1 MNIIGAQPTGRQ
13 ESENLR
19 AHIARHAKDFK
30 LSWVQ
35 LGQGLYSVWRDN
47 LYRSWG
53 FEKFEDYCVRELGLK
68 KPLALKLVKTY
79 FFVEQDEPVYL
90 KKEFSE
96 DRETA
101 VIPGYESLNVL
112 RLARAHKGL
121 TREDYTKLR
130 KDVFEKGKEA
140 SLVRKDLTA
149 IIKERKKIDPEQ
161 ARESR
166 HEQSVRRL
174 VAALRS
180 FKKDMET
187 LKLAEPDII
196 EEAEELLK
204 RLEGRQ
210 SNDPKAH

>member
-1 MNIIGAQPTGRQ
+1 MKITEQ
-13 ESENLR
+13 SEDLR
-19 AHIARHAKDFK
+19 IHIAQHAKDFK

-35 LGQGLYSVWRDN
+35 LGQGLYSVWRDK
-47 LYRSWG
+47 LYQSWE
-53 FEKFEDYCVRELGLK
+53 FEKFEDYVVRELGLK

-90 KKEFSE
+90 KKEFAE
-96 DRETA
+96 NRETSH
-101 VIPGYESLNVL
+101 VPSYESLDVL
-112 RLARAHKGL
+112 RLARSRKEL

-130 KDVFEKGKEA
+130 KDIFEKGKEA
-140 SLVRKDLTA
+140 SVVRKDLTA
-149 IIKERKKIDPEQ
+149 IMKERKKVDPLQE
-161 ARESR
+161 REVR

-204 RLEGRQ
+204 RLEA
-210 SNDPKAH
+210 NDPQDH

>member
-1 MNIIGAQPTGRQ
+1 MKKI
-13 ESENLR
+13 EVSDNLR
-19 AHIARHAKDFK
+19 VHIAQHAKDFK

-35 LGQGLYSVWRDN
+35 LGQGLYSVWRDK
-47 LYRSWG
+47 LYQAWE
-53 FEKFEDYCVRELGLK
+53 FEKFEDYVVRELGLK

-96 DRETA
+96 SRETA
-101 VIPGYESLNVL
+101 VIPGYESLDVL
-112 RLARAHKGL
+112 RQARAHKEL

-130 KDVFEKGKEA
+130 KDIFEKGKEA

-149 IIKERKKIDPEQ
+149 IIKERKKIDPNQ
-161 ARESR
+161 AREDR

-187 LKLAEPDII
+187 LKLADPDIM

-204 RLEGRQ
+204 RLEEQ
-210 SNDPKAH
+210 HSNDPQTR

>member
-1 MNIIGAQPTGRQ
+1 MNITEQ
-13 ESENLR
+13 SEKLR
-19 AHIARHAKDFK
+19 THLAGHAKDFK

-35 LGQGLYSVWRDN
+35 LGQGLYSVWRDK
-47 LYRSWG
+47 LYHSWG
-53 FEKFEDYCVRELGLK
+53 FEKFEDYVIRELGLK

-96 DRETA
+96 TRET
-101 VIPGYESLNVL
+101 VNIPGYEGLDVL
-112 RLARAHKGL
+112 RLARGRKEL

-130 KDVFEKGKEA
+130 KDIFEKGKEA

-149 IIKERKKIDPEQ
+149 IIKERKAVDPEA
-161 ARESR
+161 AREAR
-166 HEQSVRRL
+166 HEQSIRRL

-187 LKLAEPDII
+187 LKLAEPDIV

-204 RLEGRQ
+204 RLESQ
-210 SNDPKAH
+210 HSDDA

>member
-1 MNIIGAQPTGRQ
+1 
-13 ESENLR
+13 
-19 AHIARHAKDFK
+19 
-30 LSWVQ
+30 VQ
-35 LGQGLYSVWRDN
+35 LGQGLYSVWRDK
-47 LYRSWG
+47 LYQAWE
-53 FEKFEDYCVRELGLK
+53 FDKFEDYVVRELGLK

-90 KKEFSE
+90 KKEFAESR
-96 DRETA
+96 DTA
-101 VIPGYESLNVL
+101 VIPGYESLDVL
-112 RLARAHKGL
+112 RQARGHKEL

-130 KDVFEKGKEA
+130 KDIFEKGKEA

-149 IIKERKKIDPEQ
+149 IIKERKKVDPDQ
-161 ARESR
+161 AREAR

-174 VAALRS
+174 MTALRA

-204 RLEGRQ
+204 RLEDKH
-210 SNDPKAH
+210 SNDPQAH

>member
-1 MNIIGAQPTGRQ
+1 MKITEQSEHLRSQLAQ
-13 ESENLR
+13 N
-19 AHIARHAKDFK
+19 AKNFK

-35 LGQGLYSVWRDN
+35 LGQGLYSVWRDK
-47 LYRSWG
+47 LYHSWE
-53 FEKFEDYCVRELGLK
+53 FDKFEDYVVRELGLK

-90 KKEFSE
+90 KKEFAE
-96 DRETA
+96 TRDTA
-101 VIPGYESLNVL
+101 VIPGYESLDVL
-112 RLARAHKGL
+112 RMARGKKEL

-130 KDVFEKGKEA
+130 KDIFEKGKEA

-149 IIKERKKIDPEQ
+149 MIKERKKVDPDQERD
-161 ARESR
+161 AR

-187 LKLAEPDII
+187 LKLADPDIVD
-196 EEAEELLK
+196 EAEELLK
-204 RLEGRQ
+204 RLEEEH
-210 SNDPKAH
+210 SHDSKTH